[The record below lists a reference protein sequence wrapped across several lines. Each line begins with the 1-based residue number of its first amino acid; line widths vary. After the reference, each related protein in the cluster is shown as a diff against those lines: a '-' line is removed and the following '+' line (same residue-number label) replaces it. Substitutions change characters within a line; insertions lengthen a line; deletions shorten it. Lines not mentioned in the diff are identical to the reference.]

1 MEEMWIERIDRRKE
15 LLGGEGGGGGARDN
29 RKVNLISCLSIS
41 IGKRNVLIF
50 GRLQL

>member
-1 MEEMWIERIDRRKE
+1 MEEMWIERIDHRKE
-15 LLGGEGGGGGARDN
+15 LLGGEGRGGATDH
-29 RKVNLISCLSIS
+29 RKVNLLSCLSIS